1 MAYPNYSVTNDFT
14 NGTTAEAG
22 EVNANFAD
30 IENSINGASAV
41 GVPVAY
47 GIAPIGGIIA
57 WAKTLREVSSTG
69 GQTNTTQSATQLIDS
84 AADFVS
90 DGITAGMIVHNEDD
104 NEFAIIETV
113 VDLNTLTLVSD
124 LNAGTA
130 DVDTFN
136 GATGVNYAIY
146 ATPEL
151 PDNWLECNGQSVSD
165 ADSPFNGTTLPNMNG
180 TSDTTKAFIRGV
192 IGSTDLTVT
201 DSTHTHSVVVA
212 SESKTCGSGSPGNVG
227 RDDTYYTGSS
237 RAIPPYAEMVW
248 IIRVK

>member
-1 MAYPNYSVTNDFT
+1 MVYPSYAVTNTFVA
-14 NGTTAEAG
+14 GTDALSS

-30 IENSINGASAV
+30 VENTVNGASAV
-41 GVPVAY
+41 GVPATI
-47 GIAPIGGIIA
+47 GISPIGGIIA
-57 WAKTLREVSSTG
+57 WHKTFREVSSTG

-90 DGITAGMIVHNEDD
+90 DGITAGMIVHNETD
-104 NEFAIIETV
+104 NEFAIVETV

-136 GATGVNYAIY
+136 GATGKNYAIY

-151 PDNWLECNGQSVSD
+151 PDNWLECNGQSISD
-165 ADSPFNGTTLPNMNG
+165 ADSPYNGTTMPSLNG
-180 TSDTTKAFIRGV
+180 TTDATKGFIRGV
-192 IGSTDLTVT
+192 KASATDNAVT
-201 DSTHTHSVVVA
+201 DSTHTHSIAYVVYNTNDVTSNFWA
-212 SESKTCGSGSPGNVG
+212 LNSST
-227 RDDTYYTGSS
+227 TGAS

-248 IIRVK
+248 IMRIK